1 MSNRLSSASSGFT
14 DGGTSENI
22 DTGSVGNTVAD
33 QRLAR
38 LSRLIEGEI
47 IPRLLI
53 CHTVTSR
60 KLTAGNAAALPTPAN
75 VAELA
80 RLMLEPKRAP
90 ADEYLES
97 LWLRG
102 ASRGLLCAEL
112 LAPTAKHLGELWER
126 DICDFAALT
135 HGLQRL
141 ETVLHEFRDRQ
152 LG

>member
-1 MSNRLSSASSGFT
+1 MASDEFIE
-14 DGGTSENI
+14 GGASDNLETA
-22 DTGSVGNTVAD
+22 SVVNTVD
-33 QRLAR
+33 NQRLAR

-53 CHTVTSR
+53 SHTMTTR
-60 KLTAGNAAALPTPAN
+60 KLTAGSTLHPTPAN

-80 RLMLEPKRAP
+80 RLILEPERTS
-90 ADEYLES
+90 ADAYLES
-97 LWLRG
+97 LRLRG

-126 DICDFAALT
+126 DVCDFAALT

-141 ETVLHEFRDRQ
+141 ESVLNEFRDRC
-152 LG
+152 

>member
-1 MSNRLSSASSGFT
+1 MASDEFT
-14 DGGTSENI
+14 EGGTSEHLETASAGN
-22 DTGSVGNTVAD
+22 SVED
-33 QRLAR
+33 HRLAR

-53 CHTVTSR
+53 CHTVTTR
-60 KLTAGNAAALPTPAN
+60 RLTAGSTLHLTPAN

-80 RLMLEPKRAP
+80 RLILEPEP
-90 ADEYLES
+90 ALADAYLES
-97 LWLRG
+97 LRLRG

-126 DICDFAALT
+126 DVCDFAAFT

-141 ETVLHEFRDRQ
+141 EAVLNEFRDSN
-152 LG
+152 G

>member
-1 MSNRLSSASSGFT
+1 MSNRTSIASNGFT
-14 DGGTSENI
+14 EGSTSEQLE
-22 DTGSVGNTVAD
+22 TATVGNIVDD

-53 CHTVTSR
+53 CHTVTTR
-60 KLTAGNAAALPTPAN
+60 KLTAGSSVHPTAAH

-80 RLMLEPKRAP
+80 RLILEPERGL
-90 ADEYLES
+90 ADAYLES

-112 LAPTAKHLGELWER
+112 LAPTAKHLGELWEH
-126 DICDFAALT
+126 DLCDFAALT
-135 HGLQRL
+135 YGLERL
-141 ETVLHEFRDRQ
+141 ESVLNEFRDRC
-152 LG
+152 